1 MFKPIATSNR
11 QYPILKITCAY
22 LFLIALGATIVV
34 ILETI
39 LLPNA
44 HMVLYQRDAIIVN
57 PLNILLLIVL
67 FEHPKNHL
75 FETEIMVISGSV
87 MDIVPE

>member
-1 MFKPIATSNR
+1 M
-11 QYPILKITCAY
+11 
-22 LFLIALGATIVV
+22 V